1 MDKINKVFLHPF
13 AEDMGPNPAYGE
25 TVSDPDLNINQRVA
39 QLLMLLQQL
48 DESAGGLETLPTP
61 ELGEI
66 VSSALGLCGFE
77 DPIRGAGRVCDS
89 FGGDRKTRSNSGG
102 SSVRFGSGSSQLNQA
117 CPATQ
122 LNSFSRW
129 HRARLVS
136 GCFGVGSQGRT
147 QGSRTQPA
155 ATARGSRV
163 LCGVAAR
170 KSDPW
175 SVCRVPAE
183 IIRIDKS
190 ARS

>member
-77 DPIRGAGRVCDS
+77 DPIEARAVFATVLEAIERPDPIPEVP
-89 FGGDRKTRSNSGG
+89 
-102 SSVRFGSGSSQLNQA
+102 RFGSVQVRHN
-117 CPATQ
+117 
-122 LNSFSRW
+122 
-129 HRARLVS
+129 
-136 GCFGVGSQGRT
+136 
-147 QGSRTQPA
+147 
-155 ATARGSRV
+155 
-163 LCGVAAR
+163 
-170 KSDPW
+170 
-175 SVCRVPAE
+175 
-183 IIRIDKS
+183 
-190 ARS
+190 